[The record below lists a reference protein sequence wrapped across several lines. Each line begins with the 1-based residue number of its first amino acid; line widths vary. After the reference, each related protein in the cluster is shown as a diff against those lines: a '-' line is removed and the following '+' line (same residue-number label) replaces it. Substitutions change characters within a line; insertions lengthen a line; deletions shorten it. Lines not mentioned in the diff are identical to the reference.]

1 MVTSV
6 RWLEQEWWLKGTL
19 ALYIM
24 LSVFEKKIVKYYE
37 KMLND
42 FWVIKIWMCFVT
54 SKTYLCLT
62 FQNKYREQNNRE
74 SFKHLDSF
82 VLESL
87 TKSGSCHDWRKELP
101 SVCFMSM
108 IRLVGLFCHAP
119 TLTCQDHRISQH
131 YRET

>member
-1 MVTSV
+1 M
-6 RWLEQEWWLKGTL
+6 K
-19 ALYIM
+19 
-24 LSVFEKKIVKYYE
+24 

-42 FWVIKIWMCFVT
+42 FWVVKIWMCFVT

-62 FQNKYREQNNRE
+62 FQNKYKEQNNIE
-74 SFKHLDSF
+74 SFKHLDSI

-87 TKSGSCHDWRKELP
+87 IESGSSHDLRKELQ
-101 SVCFMSM
+101 SVCFMSI

-131 YRET
+131 DRET